1 LILQIIFKK
10 EQNKL
15 ICRVNYINVIAM
27 IILFFINKRA
37 RKNADF
43 CRTCMFSWRCI
54 SPIYCRQRNGI
65 ISL

>member
-1 LILQIIFKK
+1 
-10 EQNKL
+10 
-15 ICRVNYINVIAM
+15 M

-37 RKNADF
+37 RKNAAF
-43 CRTCMFSWRCI
+43 CRTCSCMFSWRCI